1 MSQRSGIVNS
11 GGSRGAIPA
20 TPSPLLSEESPNVR
34 RFNRFIPDGITDAEP
49 ILPSSISATGNTLPL
64 QTSLMPNQMNQNFGV
79 LGATNGKGKN
89 NIFLYVVGF
98 IIVVVL
104 YFLIKKK

>member
-11 GGSRGAIPA
+11 GGSRGVIPVN
-20 TPSPLLSEESPNVR
+20 PSPIPLEDSPNVR
-34 RFNRFIPDGITDAEP
+34 RVSRFVPDGITDPEP

-64 QTSLMPNQMNQNFGV
+64 QTSLMPNLMNQNFGV